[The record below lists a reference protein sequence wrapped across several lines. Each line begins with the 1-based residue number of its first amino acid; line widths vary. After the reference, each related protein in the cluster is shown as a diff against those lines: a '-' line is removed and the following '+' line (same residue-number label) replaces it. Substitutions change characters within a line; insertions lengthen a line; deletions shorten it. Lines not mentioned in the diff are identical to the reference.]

1 MPPHKLSTPIGHL
14 IKTETVAIVGEFVGT
29 FLFLFIAF
37 MGTQIANTS
46 STATAAGAKLAPQ
59 LQPLLFISLVFGFS
73 LAVNAWIFFR
83 ISGGLFNPVVTL
95 SMVLIGAV
103 DPIRYGPI
111 PVQPNV
117 RNCGCL
123 LIALR
128 WYRAV
133 GALIAQL
140 VGGIAAAGLVKGLLP
155 YHPELQFKVS
165 LTAGMTVT
173 QGMFLEMFLTSLLIF
188 TILMLAAEVGGYFCV
203 NIGRLVLTVPET

>member
-29 FLFLFIAF
+29 FLFLFFAF

-46 STATAAGAKLAPQ
+46 SIATAAGAKLAPQ

-103 DPIRYGPI
+103 DPIRYDPTRGPAKLLKLSMSANS
-111 PVQPNV
+111 PALVQGSRSAYSTAPGG
-117 RNCGCL
+117 NCSCRRG
-123 LIALR
+123 
-128 WYRAV
+128 
-133 GALIAQL
+133 
-140 VGGIAAAGLVKGLLP
+140 
-155 YHPELQFKVS
+155 
-165 LTAGMTVT
+165 
-173 QGMFLEMFLTSLLIF
+173 
-188 TILMLAAEVGGYFCV
+188 
-203 NIGRLVLTVPET
+203 